1 VAIGQ
6 ARHCIETPA
15 DGRDKVAPHYRD
27 LLMKFTHLI
36 EINTPGNPL
45 IALLSRAQLWRGL
58 VLRAER
64 PTLFLIGLDSCEIT
78 ARSANGL
85 SRRLNFGKLQVV
97 DEVRF
102 QALEKVHYHVP
113 QQNDIPTSDLIMT
126 IEEPQPGALFVR
138 FAYDDHRESPES
150 DEESF
155 YNDFRREAYKE
166 SDIDTIRTIRQ
177 LADEGQLDSP
187 LQ

>member
-1 VAIGQ
+1 VGQ

-15 DGRDKVAPHYRD
+15 HGRDKVVPHYLD

-45 IALLSRAQLWRGL
+45 IAPLTRAQLWRGL

-64 PTLFLIGLDSCEIT
+64 PTLFLIGLDNCEIT
-78 ARSANGL
+78 ARSADGL
-85 SRRLNFGKLQVV
+85 SRKLHFGKLQVV

-102 QALEKVHYHVP
+102 EPLEQVRYHVP
-113 QQNDIPTSDLIMT
+113 QQNDIPASALTMT
-126 IEEPQPGALFVR
+126 IEEPHPGALFVR
-138 FAYDDHRESPES
+138 FSYDDHRESPES

-155 YNDFRREAYKE
+155 YNEFRREAYKE
-166 SDIDTIRTIRQ
+166 SDIDTIRMIRQ
-177 LADEGQLDSP
+177 LADEGQLDTP

>member
-1 VAIGQ
+1 MGQ

-15 DGRDKVAPHYRD
+15 DGRDKVIPHD
-27 LLMKFTHLI
+27 PGQPMKFTHLI

-45 IALLSRAQLWRGL
+45 IAPLSRAQLWRGL

-64 PTLFLIGLDSCEIT
+64 PTLFLIGLDSCDIT
-78 ARSANGL
+78 ARSTD
-85 SRRLNFGKLQVV
+85 RLARTLRFGKLAVV

-102 QALEKVHYHVP
+102 QPLEQVHYHVP
-113 QQNDIPTSDLIMT
+113 RQNDIPASDLIMT

-138 FAYDDHRESPES
+138 FAYDDHQDSPETN
-150 DEESF
+150 EESF
-155 YNDFRREAYKE
+155 YNEFRREAYKE
-166 SDIDTIRTIRQ
+166 SDIDTIRMIRQ
-177 LADEGQLDSP
+177 LADEGQLDTP

>member
-1 VAIGQ
+1 
-6 ARHCIETPA
+6 
-15 DGRDKVAPHYRD
+15 
-27 LLMKFTHLI
+27 MKFTHLI

-45 IALLSRAQLWRGL
+45 IAPLSRAQLWHGL

-64 PTLFLIGLDSCEIT
+64 PTLFLIGLDRCEIT
-78 ARSANGL
+78 ARSADGL
-85 SRRLNFGKLQVV
+85 SRVLHFGQLQVL

-102 QALEKVHYHVP
+102 QAKEQVHYHVP
-113 QQNDIPTSDLIMT
+113 QQKDIPASDLTMT

-138 FAYDDHRESPES
+138 FTYDDHRENPES

-155 YNDFRREAYKE
+155 YNEFRREAYKE
-166 SDIDTIRTIRQ
+166 SDIDTIRMIRQ
-177 LADEGQLDSP
+177 LADDGQLESP

>member
-1 VAIGQ
+1 MGQ
-6 ARHCIETPA
+6 ARHCIETTV
-15 DGRDKVAPHYRD
+15 DRRDKVASPHED
-27 LLMKFTHLI
+27 LLPMKFTHLI

-45 IALLSRAQLWRGL
+45 ITPLSRAQLWRGL

-64 PTLFLIGLDSCEIT
+64 PTLFLIGLDSCDIT
-78 ARSANGL
+78 ARSSDGL
-85 SRRLNFGKLQVV
+85 SRRLKFGKLQVV

-102 QALEKVHYHVP
+102 EPLEQVRYHVP
-113 QQNDIPTSDLIMT
+113 RQNDIPASDLIMT

-138 FAYDDHRESPES
+138 FAYDVHQEAPET
-150 DEESF
+150 DEEAF

-166 SDIDTIRTIRQ
+166 SDIDTIRMIRQ
-177 LADEGQLDSP
+177 LADEGQLDAP

>member
-1 VAIGQ
+1 MGQ
-6 ARHCIETPA
+6 ARHCIETPV
-15 DGRDKVAPHYRD
+15 DGHDKVALRHED
-27 LLMKFTHLI
+27 LLPMKFTHLI

-45 IALLSRAQLWRGL
+45 ITPLSRAQLWHGL

-64 PTLFLIGLDSCEIT
+64 PTLFLIGLDSCDIT
-78 ARSANGL
+78 ARSAVGL
-85 SRRLNFGKLQVV
+85 SRRLQFGKLQLV

-102 QALEKVHYHVP
+102 HAPEQVHYHVP
-113 QQNDIPTSDLIMT
+113 QQNDIPASDLVMT

-138 FAYDDHRESPES
+138 FAYDVHQEAPET

-166 SDIDTIRTIRQ
+166 SDIDTIRMIRQ